1 MKNILFFRSFEHCF
15 EYDKNAK
22 LKFMNIKFHYPFS
35 KIYSLSFRLFFVCLI
50 VPSKKEYITKTKLWH
65 IIPTLQLTI
74 KQYKKIC
81 TFDIIGFV
89 FCSFQQPLII
99 FYNTDNLED
108 GKKEL
113 IQIDST
119 FAKHNIRFTQ

>member
-1 MKNILFFRSFEHCF
+1 MLNINTIF
-15 EYDKNAK
+15 
-22 LKFMNIKFHYPFS
+22 KFMNIKVYYPFS

-50 VPSKKEYITKTKLWH
+50 VPSKKEYVAKTKLWH

-89 FCSFQQPLII
+89 FCSFQQSWII